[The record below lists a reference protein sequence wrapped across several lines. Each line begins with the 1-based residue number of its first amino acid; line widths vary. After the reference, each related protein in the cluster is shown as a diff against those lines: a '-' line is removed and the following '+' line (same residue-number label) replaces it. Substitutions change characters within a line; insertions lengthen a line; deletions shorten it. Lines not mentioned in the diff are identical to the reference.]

1 MILYNLMTPNVKID
15 SSNLRA
21 ASQMSFTQAVALLW
35 VGSNWSRTL
44 FVPCTTTY
52 RMFANGA
59 KMPTGTLT
67 QGIERFDTWNQF
79 VSCFETDHQDNNEIL
94 DICFDEIGKMLGCS
108 EDYLEFDR
116 GCFHVAPIP
125 PGLAITHMYS
135 RGE

>member
-1 MILYNLMTPNVKID
+1 
-15 SSNLRA
+15 
-21 ASQMSFTQAVALLW
+21 MSFTQAVALLW

-59 KMPTGTLT
+59 KMPIGPLT
-67 QGIERFDTWNQF
+67 EGIERFDTWNQF
-79 VSCFETDHQDNNEIL
+79 VYCFESDQNQRDRDVNEIL

-108 EDYLEFDR
+108 EDYLEFEQ
-116 GCFHVAPIP
+116 GHFHVASIP